1 MHETFRA
8 FTENLH
14 PKFETLVAQGPITDA
29 ILRPEFRGSG
39 IYMFSENGNSLYV
52 GRTRDV
58 RKRYGQHT
66 RQSSGHDG
74 APFAFK
80 LARETTGFL
89 KSDYRP
95 GETSRAGLLL
105 KPEFAS
111 AFAQAIE
118 RIRRMEFRFVGEAD
132 PTRQCLLEVYVSVVC
147 GSPYNDFDTH

>member
-1 MHETFRA
+1 
-8 FTENLH
+8 
-14 PKFETLVAQGPITDA
+14 
-29 ILRPEFRGSG
+29 
-39 IYMFSENGNSLYV
+39 MFSEGGNSLYV

-66 RQSSGHDG
+66 RRSSGHNS

-111 AFAQAIE
+111 AFADAIE
-118 RIRRMEFRFVGEAD
+118 RIRRMEFRFVEEAD